1 MDDNFKP
8 IDFADLYGVKP
19 GEKDF
24 GGAIERAI
32 EEGPKH
38 IGEDFLNANAQIQEM
53 RREEIVSSL
62 QYNAAK
68 GSNT

>member
-1 MDDNFKP
+1 MDNNLKS
-8 IDFADLYGVKP
+8 IDYASLYGVKP

-24 GGAIERAI
+24 GAAMERAI

-38 IGEDFLNANAQIQEM
+38 VGEDFLNANAQIQEM
-53 RREEIVSSL
+53 RREEIASSL

-68 GSNT
+68 